1 MTAPHDAAQKDQA
14 GEQRLDVVVV
24 GGSQA
29 GLAMAWHLAQQGRR
43 FVVLEAAPE
52 LGHTWRSRWDS
63 LKLFTPA
70 QYDALPGM
78 PFPAPADTY
87 PTKDPVADYL
97 QAYAAAF
104 DLPVR
109 LNARVTRL
117 RQTNDG
123 FEVQTA
129 DATHQA
135 RQVVVATG
143 PFQVPFVPPP
153 AGKLDASVTQ
163 VHSADYHNP
172 QALPEG
178 PVLVVGGGNSGFQIA
193 EELAATRTVNLSI
206 ATKYPMLPQ
215 RRAGRDLFWW
225 LTRLGVMRVTAGSRL
240 GRRVQARGEFI
251 IGTNRRRLEQAGV
264 RFRPRLVDA
273 EGRTVRFADHS
284 LLEDIGVVV
293 WATGYRSDYAWI
305 HIPGV
310 VREGHVV
317 HRRGVSEVPGLY
329 FLGLSWQHTRG
340 SALLGFV
347 NDDAAYLA
355 NQIATGL
362 GTAGSA
368 TADITRQPSS
378 S

>member
-1 MTAPHDAAQKDQA
+1 MTAHQDEAKKVPA
-14 GEQRLDVVVV
+14 GGGVLDVVVV

-29 GLAMAWHLAQQGRR
+29 GLAMAWHLARQGLR
-43 FVVLEAAPE
+43 FVVLEAGPE
-52 LGHTWRSRWDS
+52 VGHVWRSRWDS

-70 QYDALPGM
+70 QYDALPGLA
-78 PFPAPADTY
+78 FPAPADTY

-97 QAYAAAF
+97 QAYATAF

-109 LNARVTRL
+109 LSARVTRL
-117 RQTNDG
+117 SKTDDG

-129 DATHQA
+129 DQTYRA

-143 PFQVPFVPPP
+143 PFQVPFVPPM
-153 AGKLDASVTQ
+153 AGKLDPAVTQ
-163 VHSADYHNP
+163 VHSADYRNP

-178 PVLVVGGGNSGFQIA
+178 PALVVGGGNSGFQIA
-193 EELAATRTVNLSI
+193 EELAATRTVDLSI
-206 ATKYPMLPQ
+206 ATRYPMLPQ
-215 RRAGRDLFWW
+215 RLAGRDLFWW
-225 LTRLGVMRVTAGSRL
+225 LTRLGLLRVTVNSRP
-240 GRRVQARGEFI
+240 GRRASRRDFV
-251 IGTNRRRLEQAGV
+251 IGTNRRQLERAGV

-273 EGRTVRFADHS
+273 EGRTVRFADHR
-284 LLEDIGVVV
+284 LLEDVGVVV

-355 NQIATGL
+355 TQIATSL
-362 GTAGSA
+362 GSVGSA
-368 TADITRQPSS
+368 TAGVTRQPSR
-378 S
+378 